1 MQASLLE
8 RIGAY
13 FIDLLII
20 SILVSIVTYTIPHQ
34 DSSLNEELETLAEK
48 ATNGELTRDEYMKEY
63 QNLLY
68 KSQLEMTEDNTF
80 SLLITVAY
88 LVIFQYLNK
97 GKTIGKKLIG
107 IKIIDKKGNN
117 PDIIKMIIRSLF
129 PFGIMSTSINL
140 IMLKIATKS
149 QFLSTYYILGTIET
163 LFIMVSLFLIYNKK
177 IALHDLIARTNVVKE
192 ERR

>member
-117 PDIIKMIIRSLF
+117 PNIIKMIIRSLF
-129 PFGIMSTSINL
+129 PFGILSTSINL

>member
-13 FIDLLII
+13 FIDILII

-117 PDIIKMIIRSLF
+117 PDIIKKIIRSLF

>member
-117 PDIIKMIIRSLF
+117 PNIIKMIIRSLF

>member
-68 KSQLEMTEDNTF
+68 KSQLEMT
-80 SLLITVAY
+80 
-88 LVIFQYLNK
+88 
-97 GKTIGKKLIG
+97 
-107 IKIIDKKGNN
+107 
-117 PDIIKMIIRSLF
+117 
-129 PFGIMSTSINL
+129 
-140 IMLKIATKS
+140 
-149 QFLSTYYILGTIET
+149 
-163 LFIMVSLFLIYNKK
+163 
-177 IALHDLIARTNVVKE
+177 
-192 ERR
+192 

>member
-34 DSSLNEELETLAEK
+34 DSSLNEELETLAET

-63 QNLLY
+63 QSLLY